1 MINNPSITKLDL
13 RNKQLTE
20 IPDEVFKLRNLRK
33 LDLRNNNL
41 KTLPIEISKLLRLEV
56 LDISYNDIQ
65 FLYAG
70 FFNLKNLKILI
81 ISHNKLRSIP
91 KQIFKLNKIQ
101 ILIVSGNNLASLP
114 DELGNLSQLQVLNI
128 AKNKF
133 DDFPQVILKLHNLNS
148 IWINSNNFNSFPTKD
163 ILRDLPNLKSL
174 YTFGFPT
181 VKINSANEDYI
192 KLSKIRGNTL
202 KILKNPSK
210 KTVKPSKLPAPN
222 NTSKSSTFMDKS
234 KKTKIFIS
242 YSHID
247 AEWLEKVKIHLKAL
261 NQENNKLE
269 VWDDTKILAGKKWKE
284 EIAEQLEN
292 CRIAILLISTYFLA
306 SDFIANNELPV
317 LLKNA
322 EKKGT
327 IILPLIIHPS
337 RFVKNKNLS
346 GFQAVNDPEKP
357 LSLLT
362 LAEQEEILVKLTND
376 VETYLD

>member
-1 MINNPSITKLDL
+1 MFLNPSISKVDL
-13 RNKQLTE
+13 RNKQLTK
-20 IPDEVFKLRNLRK
+20 IPSEVFKLRNLRK

-41 KTLPIEISKLLRLEV
+41 KSLPKELSKLSRLEV

-91 KQIFKLNKIQ
+91 KQISNLSKLQ
-101 ILIVSGNNLASLP
+101 ILMASSNNLATLP
-114 DELGNLSQLQVLNI
+114 NELSELSQLHELNI

-133 DDFPQVILKLHNLNS
+133 DNFPQVILRLQNLKAL
-148 IWINSNNFNSFPTKD
+148 WINSNNFIKFPSNE
-163 ILRDLPNLKSL
+163 ILKNLINLKSL

-181 VKINSANEDYI
+181 IQLNEKNIDYL

-202 KILKNPSK
+202 KILNKLSK
-210 KTVKPSKLPAPN
+210 KPSKPTKLIKSHKP
-222 NTSKSSTFMDKS
+222 SKPSIIKAHSQ
-234 KKTKIFIS
+234 KTKIFIS
-242 YSHID
+242 YSHTD
-247 AEWLEKVKIHLKAL
+247 SDWLEKVKIHLKAL

-269 VWDDTKILAGKKWKE
+269 VWDDTKIMAGKKWKE
-284 EIAEQLEN
+284 EIAEELN
-292 CRIAILLISTYFLA
+292 RCKIAILLISTYFLA

-322 EKKGT
+322 EQKGT
-327 IILPLIIHPS
+327 KILPLIIHPS

-357 LSLLT
+357 LSRLT
-362 LAEQEEILVKLTND
+362 FAEQEEILVKLTND
-376 VETYLD
+376 VETYLE